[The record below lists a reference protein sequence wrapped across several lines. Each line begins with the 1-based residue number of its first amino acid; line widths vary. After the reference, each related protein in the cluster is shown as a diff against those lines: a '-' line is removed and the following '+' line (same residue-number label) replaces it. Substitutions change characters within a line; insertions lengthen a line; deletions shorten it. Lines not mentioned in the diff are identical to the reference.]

1 MKLSRNYRTLGSV
14 PRWSIVRLTR
24 PQNVLEHTALVAM
37 YAYDIARILD
47 YRGDM
52 GELLRQCLHH
62 DLPEVETGDLPS
74 PIKARISNK
83 TTIGQYEDDILQRR
97 FDILEVSVDSNMHEI
112 LKVADLL
119 EGVLKLTEELANG
132 NRGVMAVLCSLTS
145 MLFERVSKLEFDDD
159 KKRALLVAVE
169 EAIRDEMTG
178 YDGIRSD
185 LEGEGFLFWKKM
197 LDED

>member
-1 MKLSRNYRTLGSV
+1 MKLSRYYRTLGGV

-37 YAYDIARILD
+37 YAWDIAQIID
-47 YRGDM
+47 YKGDR

-74 PIKARISNK
+74 PIKSRISNK
-83 TTIGQYEDDILQRR
+83 SVIGEYEDEILGRR
-97 FDILEVSVDSNMHEI
+97 FDIRSGDVDSNMHEI

-119 EGVLKLTEELANG
+119 EGVLKLAEELAVG
-132 NRGVMAVLCSLTS
+132 NRSVLAVLCSLTS
-145 MLFERVSKLEFDDD
+145 MLFDRVDKLECSEEH
-159 KKRALLVAVE
+159 RILLRHNIDQ
-169 EAIRDEMTG
+169 AIKSEMAE

-185 LEGEGFLFWKKM
+185 LEGGGFEYWQKVLN
-197 LDED
+197 EN